1 MGHVSS
7 KIILSEAE
15 RVYNSLDVKNRGYIT
30 VMDLMLYHHGANKR
44 KAKFLQK
51 VLQHIYSESMT
62 KEYKLPKQ
70 DFLKLF
76 VAKATSEKSC
86 LIEPSSAIDLLKTL
100 IAALRN
106 PGPQHML
113 IPTSALCGLT
123 TQIMEASQLIL
134 STALER
140 CFRYN

>member
-76 VAKATSEKSC
+76 VAKATSEKK
-86 LIEPSSAIDLLKTL
+86 AV
-100 IAALRN
+100 
-106 PGPQHML
+106 
-113 IPTSALCGLT
+113 
-123 TQIMEASQLIL
+123 
-134 STALER
+134 
-140 CFRYN
+140 

>member
-62 KEYKLPKQ
+62 RSIS
-70 DFLKLF
+70 FRN
-76 VAKATSEKSC
+76 
-86 LIEPSSAIDLLKTL
+86 KT
-100 IAALRN
+100 
-106 PGPQHML
+106 
-113 IPTSALCGLT
+113 
-123 TQIMEASQLIL
+123 
-134 STALER
+134 
-140 CFRYN
+140 F